1 MRGVSMERLDGKV
14 AVITGASSG
23 IGEATAEALAKEGCA
38 VVVAAR
44 REERLDDLVER
55 INSKNGG
62 KALSVSCD
70 VTDEEQAHDLI
81 QRAKNEFGRVDIL
94 VNNAGVMQ
102 LSKVQRGLSDEWRTM
117 FEVNVLGLLYA
128 TDAAIEVMRE
138 QGSGHLVNISSLASR
153 GTRPG
158 LGVYSG
164 TKMAVNGIS
173 ESLRQEL
180 LEDNIR
186 VTMVEPGAVETEL
199 PDHITDEEAR
209 EGLSNLLEQLEPLQA
224 EDIANAIAYVVTQ
237 PERVSINEILI
248 RPSQQPN

>member
-1 MRGVSMERLDGKV
+1 MNGLTGKV
-14 AVITGASSG
+14 AIVTGASSG
-23 IGEATAEALAKEGCA
+23 IGEATAEALAAEGA
-38 VVVAAR
+38 SVVVAAR
-44 REERLDDLVER
+44 REDRLEDLVGR
-55 INSKNGG
+55 INGKDGG
-62 KALSVSCD
+62 
-70 VTDEEQAHDLI
+70 
-81 QRAKNEFGRVDIL
+81 EFGRVDIL

-102 LSKVQRGLSDEWRTM
+102 LSKIQRGLSDEWRTM
-117 FEVNVLGLLYA
+117 VEVNVLGLLYA
-128 TDAAIEVMRE
+128 TDAAIEVMKE

-209 EGLSNLLEQLEPLQA
+209 EGLSAMLERLEPLQA
-224 EDIANAIAYVVTQ
+224 EDIANAIVYVVTQ
-237 PERVSINEILI
+237 PQRVSINEILI

>member
-1 MRGVSMERLDGKV
+1 MAKLDDKV

-23 IGEATAEALAKEGCA
+23 IGAATAEALAKEGCA

-44 REERLDDLVER
+44 REERLDDLVGR
-55 INSKNGG
+55 INDDGG

-81 QRAKNEFGRVDIL
+81 QRAKDEFGRVDIL

-102 LSKVQRGLSDEWRTM
+102 LSNVQKGLSDEWRTM

-128 TDAAIEVMRE
+128 TDAAIEVMKE

-209 EGLSNLLEQLEPLQA
+209 QGLSSLLEQLDPLQA
-224 EDIANAIAYVVTQ
+224 EDIANAIVYVVTQ
-237 PERVSINEILI
+237 PKRVSINEILI